1 MTQTSQKRTVDREQ
15 CQLDFVVV
23 GPQKAG
29 TTWIDEVLRR
39 HPDVALP
46 SKTKETFF
54 FDQRYTKGLKWYW
67 RHFEGLASRQKDPTS
82 GVLRVG
88 EVGPSYFA
96 DDDARRRIAS
106 SQGRP
111 KIIIALRDPVDR
123 CYSLYRHHFLR
134 GRMKGSFGEALR
146 RYPELIDSG
155 RYRHYCA
162 AWAADFGAANVL
174 LVNQA
179 KINDH
184 AADVAKAIF
193 AFIGVRAIEL
203 GDLNFRANDQI
214 QPANL
219 AVARSAA
226 VLGRAM
232 RRAGAHGLMNLLKQ
246 SPVYTLVAKGGKAD
260 AVPAATLEDR
270 QFLAHSLSDDVQ
282 WVRQFKDSVAAPY
295 PVIDLL
301 LVPEHPIARR

>member
-1 MTQTSQKRTVDREQ
+1 VSLTSPKLTGARGQY
-15 CQLDFVVV
+15 QLDFVVV

-39 HPDVALP
+39 HSDVVLP

-54 FDQRYTKGLKWYW
+54 FDQRYSKGLSWYW
-67 RHFEGLASRQKDPTS
+67 RHFEGLASCQKDPKS
-82 GVLRVG
+82 GALRIG

-96 DDDARRRIAS
+96 DDDARMRIAN

-111 KIIIALRDPVDR
+111 KIIIALRDPIDR

-162 AWAADFGAANVL
+162 AWAADFGATNVL

-184 AADVAKAIF
+184 AADIAMAIF
-193 AFIGVRAIEL
+193 AFIGVRAIDL
-203 GDLNFRANDQI
+203 GDVNFRANDQI

-232 RRAGAHGLMNLLKQ
+232 RRIGAHGLMNLLKQ
-246 SPVYTLVAKGGKAD
+246 SPVYTLVAKGGRAD
-260 AVPAATLEDR
+260 AVPAPTLEDR

-295 PVIDLL
+295 PVTDRL
-301 LVPEHPIARR
+301 LVPEHPIGQG